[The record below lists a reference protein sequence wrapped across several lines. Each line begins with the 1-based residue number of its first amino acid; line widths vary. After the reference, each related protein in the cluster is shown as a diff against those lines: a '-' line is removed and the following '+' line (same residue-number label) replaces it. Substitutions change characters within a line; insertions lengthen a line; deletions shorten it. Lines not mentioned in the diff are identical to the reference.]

1 MLDEIHRLSG
11 DELDHAAY
19 HSDFARQVEGLRG
32 VIWKLERSQT
42 FREVDDPSWEA
53 FRAGDWK
60 RSLDLLEQ
68 DREAV
73 RTEARHN
80 NRQGLQVKRVRVV
93 EYPLAPY
100 VQWELY
106 ALRMLAEEGF
116 ELSVLPAAELASLE
130 TRRQLP
136 EVVVLGRRVLYEV
149 RYLPDWTPAGAKRVN
164 GEYVI
169 STATAEISRLFQKG
183 ESLLDFFER
192 EVAPLPAP
200 AV

>member
-11 DELDHAAY
+11 DELNHAAY

-53 FRAGDWK
+53 FRSGDWQ
-60 RSLDLLEQ
+60 RSLDLLER

-80 NRQGLQVKRVRVV
+80 KRQGLQVKRVRVV

-116 ELSVLPAAELASLE
+116 ELCVLPAADLAALE
-130 TRRQLP
+130 RRRQLP
-136 EVVVLGRRVLYEV
+136 EVVIIGRQVLYEV
-149 RYLPDWTPAGAKRVN
+149 RYLADWTPAGAKRVRAPH
-164 GEYVI
+164 VI
-169 STATAEISRLFQKG
+169 RTAAAEISLLFRKG
-183 ESLLDFFER
+183 EPLLDFFER

>member
-1 MLDEIHRLSG
+1 MLDEIPRLSG

-19 HSDFARQVEGLRG
+19 HSDFARHVKGLRG

-53 FRAGDWK
+53 FRSGDW
-60 RSLDLLEQ
+60 RRALDLLEQ

-80 NRQGLQVKRVRVV
+80 RRQGLKIKRVRVV
-93 EYPLAPY
+93 EQPLTPY

-106 ALRMLAEEGF
+106 ALRMLAEVGF
-116 ELSVLPAAELASLE
+116 ELRVVPAAELAPFE

-136 EVVVLGRRVLYEV
+136 ELVIIGRRVLYQV
-149 RYLPDWTPAGAKRVN
+149 RYLPDWTPNGAKRIN
-164 GEYVI
+164 ASHAI
-169 STATAEISRLFQKG
+169 STAAAEISRLFRKG
-183 ESLLDFFER
+183 EPLLDFFER
-192 EVAPLPAP
+192 EVASLPAP